1 MVVDL
6 GGIPLKYDKVS
17 VFSDLV
23 AKQVSRIELD
33 VPRAEG
39 RGWQRSGAVLDQD
52 LHPDLDESWRRDLT
66 DGAQHLLTE
75 TWVPAN
81 DPHYDSKMY
90 SQTTANGRIAWHL
103 VRMIRNIQQI
113 HANGQWVW

>member
-6 GGIPLKYDKVS
+6 GGIPLKYDTVT

-23 AKQVSRIELD
+23 ARQVSRIELD
-33 VPRAEG
+33 VPRQEG
-39 RGWQRSGAVLDQD
+39 RGWQRSGATLDQSD
-52 LHPDLDESWRRDLT
+52 HPDLDETWRRDVA

-81 DPHYDSKMY
+81 DPHYDSKMQ
-90 SQTTANGRIAWHL
+90 SLTRL
-103 VRMIRNIQQI
+103 
-113 HANGQWVW
+113 